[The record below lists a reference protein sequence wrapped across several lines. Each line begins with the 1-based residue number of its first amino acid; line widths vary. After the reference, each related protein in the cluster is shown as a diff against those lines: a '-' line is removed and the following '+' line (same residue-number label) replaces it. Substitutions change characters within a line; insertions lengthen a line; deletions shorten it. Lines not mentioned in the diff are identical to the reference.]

1 VARIASVVLWL
12 LLDSRSLQVTL
23 LLESLSSV
31 NFFHPNFLVV
41 AVPEG
46 LPLAVTI
53 SLAFS
58 MFKMMKDKC
67 FVRQL
72 AASETMGQATCICTD
87 KTGTLTENRM
97 TVVKIQVGDNE
108 YNGEGSGDHDSQAF
122 SPQTLPGSHLTHLIA
137 EASCVNSTC
146 FIKYKENNPI
156 PLFVG
161 SATEGAM
168 LVMSNKLGY
177 EYEAV
182 RKDAQTFVKSV
193 WAFSS
198 ERKRMSTLAVPVAN
212 DPRGNKKSYRLYTKG
227 ASEVVLALCN
237 SMVTSDGANVVSINE
252 REREKLEAN
261 IKEFA
266 GRGLRTIGIRSIRF
280 NH

>member
-1 VARIASVVLWL
+1 VHCGNPDDNITLARLQELAGHFVIGITVVGKLFYVYL
-12 LLDSRSLQVTL
+12 TI
-23 LLESLSSV
+23 
-31 NFFHPNFLVV
+31 LVV

-58 MFKMMKDKC
+58 MFKMMRDKC

-72 AASETMGQATCICTD
+72 AASETMGQATTICTD

-97 TVVKIQVGDNE
+97 TVVKILVGDKE
-108 YNGEGSGDHDSQAF
+108 YNGEGSGEENSQAF
-122 SPQTLPGSHLTHLIA
+122 SPLTLRGPHIAHLIA
-137 EASCVNSTC
+137 EAACVNSTC

-161 SATEGAM
+161 SATEGSM
-168 LVMSNKLGY
+168 LVMCKKLGY
-177 EYEAV
+177 EYEAI

-198 ERKRMSTLAVPVAN
+198 DRKRMSTLAVPVAN
-212 DPRGNKKSYRLYTKG
+212 DPNGSKKKFRLYSKG

-237 SMVTSDGANVVSINE
+237 SMVTGDGSNVVSISDTE
-252 REREKLEAN
+252 RERLDAN

-266 GRGLRTIGIRSIRF
+266 GRGLRTIGERAI
-280 NH
+280 

>member
-1 VARIASVVLWL
+1 ML
-12 LLDSRSLQVTL
+12 T
-23 LLESLSSV
+23 
-31 NFFHPNFLVV
+31 NPVV

-97 TVVKIQVGDNE
+97 TIVKILVGEKE
-108 YNGEGSGDHDSQAF
+108 YNGEGSGDDNSQAY
-122 SPQTLPGSHLTHLIA
+122 SPLTLPGEHVTHLLA
-137 EASCVNSTC
+137 EAACVNSTC

-156 PLFVG
+156 PIFVG

-177 EYEAV
+177 DYESV
-182 RKDAQTFVKSV
+182 RKEAQTFVKSV

-198 ERKRMSTLAVPVAN
+198 DRKRMSTLCEPVAK
-212 DPRGNKKSYRLYTKG
+212 DPHGHKKEYRLYTKG
-227 ASEVVLALCN
+227 ASEVVLALCDT
-237 SMVTSDGANVVSINE
+237 MVTSDGKNIARINE
-252 REREKLEAN
+252 KEREGLEAN
-261 IKEFA
+261 IKEYA
-266 GRGLRTIGIRSIRF
+266 GRGLRTIGLQSIF
-280 NH
+280 LILYSFGL